1 MDFESPDV
9 MKDFPGLYA
18 SDVHKA
24 KSNDI
29 EYGEDAE
36 KVTKKDILIGK
47 RKEKKDKKDKE
58 RGYAALE
65 GESSAEE
72 SYEVSPSK
80 SKKSKSFK
88 FPTKSK
94 EKREKSRDKEKEV
107 TEKKKDKDKRVD
119 KKIEKDKCKV
129 EKKEKKVKSEDWCDI
144 AEVLPIFGVNLKL
157 AIEHGRC
164 HDGIDLPVPVRA
176 CIDYV
181 EDYGLTFENVY
192 KISAPK
198 SKVIHIKKLYNQR
211 EHVNLVDYDVPTATS
226 LLKMFLRDLPEP
238 VFTSE
243 LLIRFEEA
251 GAILN
256 VALREKHLKILVG
269 NLPQHN
275 RLLLSWIITHF
286 YNVTLNEKY
295 NKMNAQNLALCM
307 SSTLQTSHRL
317 LTALLCHCP
326 ALFPDTVL
334 ERYIYPLTSS
344 SQLPDDPELM
354 EQELQKQESLLT
366 QIHSEMNVGFISKQ
380 REELLWEVQ
389 RIITQ
394 LKRKLKTANKDRE
407 QLFEKIDEQQNEEIV
422 ENTQITQPSPTA
434 SYEPETTPVQI
445 SENVEETKSVE
456 NVTASETIIVPE
468 TNVSDSPN
476 LAVLHKQVIKEAEP
490 EEVEFVE
497 SESREFKNALE
508 ILQIRNGFLS
518 ELRDSFIKQIEEDRA
533 EIAVLKNQLTQRDWT
548 PVYGDA
554 NCASLDEIM
563 DLLQKENQI
572 LQIKKIN
579 LVRQIMEQ
587 QEACIDLKTKIDA
600 YSKHNLFA

>member
-18 SDVHKA
+18 SDIHKT
-24 KSNDI
+24 KSNDP
-29 EYGEDAE
+29 EYSDDAE

-47 RKEKKDKKDKE
+47 RKDKKDKKDKE

-94 EKREKSRDKEKEV
+94 EKREKSREKDKEF
-107 TEKKKDKDKRVD
+107 TEKKKEKDKRTE
-119 KKIEKDKCKV
+119 KKIEKDKEKCKV

-176 CIDYV
+176 CIEYV
-181 EDYGLTFENVY
+181 EDHGLTFENVY
-192 KISAPK
+192 KVSGPK
-198 SKVIHIKKLYNQR
+198 SKVLHLKKLYNQR
-211 EHVNLVDYDVPTATS
+211 EHVNLSDYDVPTVTS

-238 VFTSE
+238 VFTAD

-256 VALREKHLKILVG
+256 VAVREKHLKILVG
-269 NLPQHN
+269 NLPETN
-275 RLLLSWIITHF
+275 RLLLSWITVHL
-286 YNVTLNEKY
+286 YNVTLNERL
-295 NKMNAQNLALCM
+295 NKMSPQNIALCL
-307 SSTLQTSHRL
+307 SSTLQTSQRL
-317 LTALLCHCP
+317 LSSLLFHCP
-326 ALFPDTVL
+326 ALFPNTVL
-334 ERYIYPLTSS
+334 EHYVYPLTSS

-354 EQELQKQESLLT
+354 EQELLKQESLLA

-407 QLFEKIDEQQNEEIV
+407 LLFEKIDEQH
-422 ENTQITQPSPTA
+422 
-434 SYEPETTPVQI
+434 
-445 SENVEETKSVE
+445 VEETTENEGERSATPTISSEAEAPPSQSAECVE
-456 NVTASETIIVPE
+456 EPTTVEMEVTTEIAAP
-468 TNVSDSPN
+468 VSDTN
-476 LAVLHKQVIKEAEP
+476 LSDSSSCEKHSVKDAEP
-490 EEVEFVE
+490 VEVTPSAPEN
-497 SESREFKNALE
+497 KLLNNALA
-508 ILQIRNGFLS
+508 ILQIKNTFLNNLK
-518 ELRDSFIKQIEEDRA
+518 ESFLKQIEQERA
-533 EIAVLKNQLTQRDWT
+533 EITTLEAQLSQKDYI
-548 PVYGDA
+548 PFYGDT
-554 NCASLDEIM
+554 NSVSLDEIM

-587 QEACIDLKTKIDA
+587 QEECIDLKTKIDA
-600 YSKHNLFA
+600 CTKNVFLT